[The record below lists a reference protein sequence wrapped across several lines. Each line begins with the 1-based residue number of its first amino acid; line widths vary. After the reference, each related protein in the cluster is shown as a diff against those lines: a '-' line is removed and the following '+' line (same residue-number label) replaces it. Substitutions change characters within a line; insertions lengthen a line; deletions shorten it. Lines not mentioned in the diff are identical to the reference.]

1 MTLDEM
7 KRSTKRILEDL
18 GMDKGRTNARS
29 IRILLALAHLD
40 ADTPWA
46 EATDGRYTT
55 HEISQWISERLDFT
69 YAENSRESLRK
80 DTLKFFVQG
89 GIALFNDDDPARA
102 TNSSYNCYRLSPDA
116 LSAIRAYTTIEYD
129 GAVARFR
136 EGHETLVEQQA
147 MAREMERIPVRLP
160 DGNEVT
166 LSGGG
171 QNELIK
177 QMVEEF
183 CSRFVP
189 GGTVLFIDD
198 TDKETG
204 SVADDIMNRLS
215 VEIPV
220 HGKKPDLIVWDDD
233 NGWLFMMEACSTHG
247 PINEQ
252 RKRDLRALVK
262 SDAPIVYVTCFP
274 DRSTMRGYLAD
285 LAWETE
291 VWCADTPDHMVH
303 LDGKRFLGPYEG

>member
-7 KRSTKRILEDL
+7 KKSTRQILKDL
-18 GMDKGRTNARS
+18 GMDKVRTNVRS
-29 IRILLALAHLD
+29 VRILLALAHLD
-40 ADTPWA
+40 ENTPWSD
-46 EATDGRYTT
+46 ATDGRYTT
-55 HEISQWISERLDFT
+55 HEISQWISERLDYT

-102 TNSSYNCYRLSPDA
+102 TNSSHNCYRLSPDA
-116 LSAIRAYTTIEYD
+116 LTAIRAYTTVEYT
-129 GAVARFR
+129 GAVAKFR
-136 EGHETLVEQQA
+136 AGHETLVEQQA
-147 MAREMERIPVRLP
+147 MAREMERIPIRLP
-160 DGNEVT
+160 DGNEAT

-171 QNELIK
+171 QNALIK
-177 QMVEEF
+177 QMVEDF

-189 GGTVLFIDD
+189 GGIVLFIDD

-204 SVADDIMNRLS
+204 SVADDIMRRLS
-215 VEIPV
+215 IEIPI
-220 HGKKPDLIVWDDD
+220 HGKKPDLIVWDDKRD
-233 NGWLFMMEACSTHG
+233 WLFMMEACSTHG

-252 RKRDLRALVK
+252 RKRDLKALVK

-274 DRSTMRGYLAD
+274 DRTTMRRYLSD

-291 VWCADTPDHMVH
+291 AWCADTPDHMIH
-303 LDGKRFLGPYEG
+303 MDGQRFLGPYEE